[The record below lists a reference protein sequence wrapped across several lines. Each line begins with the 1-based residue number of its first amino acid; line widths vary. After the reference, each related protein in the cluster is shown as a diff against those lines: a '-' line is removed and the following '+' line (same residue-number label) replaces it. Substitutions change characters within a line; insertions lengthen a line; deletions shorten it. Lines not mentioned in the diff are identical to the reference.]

1 MSKACISLK
10 AKRNNEHRHFFMNST
25 GKMELKD
32 FDYNLPKELIAQKPL
47 PQREQSRMM
56 VLHREKREITHAKFS
71 DFPDY
76 LQKDNLLVLNNT
88 KVIPARTW
96 GEKGNKEIEFLF
108 LKEKDQRTWEVLC
121 RPAKKLQPGDKIVF
135 SSSLEGEVVAR
146 GPEGRRVLRFLS
158 DNVLDELNKIG
169 YAPLPPYIKRGRS
182 EKALKETDLER
193 YQTVYAQ
200 KQGSIAA
207 PTAGL
212 HFTDE
217 TLQKIKKRQIPF
229 TYITL
234 DVGLATFQPVRV
246 KNIKDHKMLTEDY
259 FISEHAARII
269 TKAKQESTPVVSV
282 GTTTVRA
289 LESAAGEGIIK
300 SGPGSTN
307 LFIYPGYQ
315 FKIVDRLLTN
325 FHLPCSTLLMLTAS
339 FAGYELLMK
348 AYEEAV
354 KEKYRFFS
362 YGDCMYI
369 I

>member
-1 MSKACISLK
+1 
-10 AKRNNEHRHFFMNST
+10 
-25 GKMELKD
+25 MELKD
-32 FDYNLPKELIAQKPL
+32 FDFKLPKELIAQKPL

-56 VLHREKREITHAKFS
+56 VLHREKNKITHTKFT
-71 DFPDY
+71 DFPKY
-76 LQKDNLLVLNNT
+76 LQKNNLLVLNNT

-96 GEKGNKEIEFLF
+96 GKKGGKEIEFLF
-108 LKEKDQRTWEVLC
+108 LKETEQRTWEVLC
-121 RPAKKLQPGDKIVF
+121 RPAKKLQLGDKIVF
-135 SSSLEGEVVAR
+135 SSSLEGEVIGK
-146 GPEGRRVLRFLS
+146 GPEGRRVLRFVS
-158 DNVLDELNKIG
+158 DNVLEELKKIG
-169 YAPLPPYIKRGRS
+169 YAPLPPYIKRGKS
-182 EKALKETDLER
+182 ETGLKAADLER

-200 KQGSIAA
+200 EQGSIAA

-217 TLQKIKKRQIPF
+217 TLNKIKKRKIPF

-234 DVGLATFQPVRV
+234 DVGLATFQPVREN
-246 KNIKDHKMLTEDY
+246 NIKNHRMLTEDY
-259 FISEHAARII
+259 FISEESARMI
-269 TKAKQESTPVVSV
+269 TKAKQESNPVVSV

-289 LESAAGEGIIK
+289 LESAAGEGMIK
-300 SGPGSTN
+300 PGPGTTN
-307 LFIYPGYQ
+307 LFIYPGYR

-339 FAGYELLMK
+339 FAGYDLLMK

-354 KEKYRFFS
+354 REKFRFFS

>member
-1 MSKACISLK
+1 MK
-10 AKRNNEHRHFFMNST
+10 
-25 GKMELKD
+25 LKD
-32 FDYNLPKELIAQKPL
+32 FDFKLPKELIAQKPL

-56 VLHREKREITHAKFS
+56 VLHREKNKITHAKFT
-71 DFPDY
+71 DFPDL
-76 LQKDNLLVLNNT
+76 LQKNNLLVLNNT

-96 GEKGNKEIEFLF
+96 GKKGNKEVEFLF
-108 LKEKDQRTWEVLC
+108 LKEKDHNTWEVLC

-135 SSSLEGEVVAR
+135 SSSLEGEVIEK
-146 GPEGRRVLRFLS
+146 GPEGQRVLRFLS
-158 DNVLDELNKIG
+158 DNVLDELDKIG

-182 EKALKETDLER
+182 EAHLKAADLER

-200 KQGSIAA
+200 EQGSIAA

-212 HFTDE
+212 HFTHKI
-217 TLQKIKKRQIPF
+217 LNKIKEREIPF
-229 TYITL
+229 AYITL

-246 KNIKDHKMLTEDY
+246 KNIKNHRMLAEDY
-259 FISEHAARII
+259 FISEQAARMI
-269 TKAKQESTPVVSV
+269 TNAKKESRPVVSV

-289 LESAAGEGIIK
+289 LESAAGEEVIK

-348 AYEEAV
+348 SYEEAV
-354 KEKYRFFS
+354 REKYRFFS

-369 I
+369 M

>member
-1 MSKACISLK
+1 LK

>member
-1 MSKACISLK
+1 MTRERSQ
-10 AKRNNEHRHFFMNST
+10 
-25 GKMELKD
+25 MELKD
-32 FDYNLPKELIAQKPL
+32 FDYKLPKELIAQKPL
-47 PQREQSRMM
+47 PKREQSRMM
-56 VLHREKREITHAKFS
+56 VLHREKKQITHAKFS

-96 GEKGNKEIEFLF
+96 GEKSGKEIEFLF
-108 LKEKDQRTWEVLC
+108 LKEKEHKTWEVLC
-121 RPAKKLQPGDKIVF
+121 RPAKKLRPGDKIVF
-135 SSSLEGEVVAR
+135 SSSLEGEVIAK
-146 GPEGRRVLRFLS
+146 GPEGRRVLRFVS
-158 DNVLDELNKIG
+158 DNVLEELKKIG
-169 YAPLPPYIKRGRS
+169 YAPLPPYIKRGKS
-182 EKALKETDLER
+182 EKALKEADLER

-212 HFTDE
+212 HFTHR
-217 TLQKIKKRQIPF
+217 TLNKIMKRKIPF

-246 KNIKDHKMLTEDY
+246 KNIRDHRMLTEDY
-259 FISEHAARII
+259 FISEQAARMI
-269 TKAKQESTPVVSV
+269 TKAKKESNPVVSV

-289 LESAAGEGIIK
+289 LESAAGEGILK
-300 SGPGSTN
+300 SGQGSTS

-315 FKIVDRLLTN
+315 FKVVDRLLTN

-348 AYEEAV
+348 AYKEAV
-354 KEKYRFFS
+354 RGKYRFFS

>member
-1 MSKACISLK
+1 MQ
-10 AKRNNEHRHFFMNST
+10 
-25 GKMELKD
+25 LKD
-32 FDYNLPKELIAQKPL
+32 FDFDLPKELIAQKPL

-56 VLHREKREITHAKFS
+56 VINRATKEIEHAQFK
-71 DFPDY
+71 DFPEY
-76 LQKDNLLVLNNT
+76 LQKNNFLVLNNT

-96 GEKGNKEIEFLF
+96 GKKDEKEIEFLF
-108 LKEKDQRTWEVLC
+108 LREIEPKIWEVLC
-121 RPAKKLQPGDKIVF
+121 RPAKKVRLGNQIFFSFSLQAKVIKKK
-135 SSSLEGEVVAR
+135 S
-146 GPEGRRVLRFLS
+146 EGRRVLCFNTS
-158 DNVLDELNKIG
+158 KVIEELKRIG
-169 YAPLPPYIKRGRS
+169 YAPLPPYIKRDKS
-182 EKALKETDLER
+182 ERKLKDFDLKR

-217 TLQKIKKRQIPF
+217 IIEKIKQKRILF
-229 TYITL
+229 TFITL

-246 KNIKDHKMLTEDY
+246 KNIRNHKMLTEH
-259 FISEHAARII
+259 FHINESSAQMIQR
-269 TKAKQESTPVVSV
+269 AKKESIPVVSI

-289 LESAAGEGIIK
+289 LESAAGKEGIQ
-300 SGPGSTN
+300 SGSHSTD
-307 LFIYPGYQ
+307 LFIYPGYR

-325 FHLPCSTLLMLTAS
+325 FHLPCSTLLMLTAA
-339 FAGYELLMK
+339 FAGYDLLME

-369 I
+369 R

>member
-1 MSKACISLK
+1 
-10 AKRNNEHRHFFMNST
+10 
-25 GKMELKD
+25 MELKD
-32 FDYNLPKELIAQKPL
+32 FDFKLPKELIAQKPL
-47 PQREQSRMM
+47 PQRDQARMM
-56 VLHREKREITHAKFS
+56 VVHREKNKITHAKFT
-71 DFPDY
+71 DFPNY
-76 LQKDNLLVLNNT
+76 LQKNNLLVLNNT
-88 KVIPARTW
+88 RVIPARTW
-96 GEKGNKEIEFLF
+96 GKKGDKEIEFLF
-108 LKEKDQRTWEVLC
+108 LKETDHKAWEVLC
-121 RPAKKLQPGDKIVF
+121 RPAKKLKPGDKIVF
-135 SSSLEGEVVAR
+135 SSSLEGEVIKK
-146 GPEGRRVLRFLS
+146 GPEGRCVLRFLA
-158 DNVLDELNKIG
+158 DNVLEELKKIG
-169 YAPLPPYIKRGRS
+169 FAPLPPYIKRGKS
-182 EKALKETDLER
+182 ETNLKAADLER

-200 KQGSIAA
+200 EQGSIAA

-217 TLQKIKKRQIPF
+217 ILNKIKKRKIPF

-246 KNIKDHKMLTEDY
+246 KNIRNHRMLTEDY
-259 FISEHAARII
+259 SISEQSARMI
-269 TKAKQESTPVVSV
+269 TKAKQKSTPVVSV

-289 LESAAGEGIIK
+289 LESAAGKCVIK
-300 SGPGSTN
+300 SGHASTN

-339 FAGYELLMK
+339 FAGYKLLMK

-354 KEKYRFFS
+354 REKYRFFS

>member
-1 MSKACISLK
+1 
-10 AKRNNEHRHFFMNST
+10 MNST

-315 FKIVDRLLTN
+315 FKIVGRLLTN